1 MAKDDE
7 RPTDRP
13 AEYSEVF
20 KIIPPITVKGNTY
33 KDVSHD
39 PIKQSSQTME
49 LYNRWL
55 ELYHGLEDSD
65 RFSALEMLDVFCDLT
80 LIQKNLII
88 KLIEEFYKSNSLR
101 K

>member
-1 MAKDDE
+1 MSSSD

-20 KIIPPITVKGNTY
+20 TIIPPVSVKGNTY
-33 KDVSHD
+33 KDVSND

-55 ELYHGLEDSD
+55 ELYHGLDDSD
-65 RFSALEMLDVFCDLT
+65 RFSLLEMNDVFIELS
-80 LIQKNLII
+80 ISQKNII
-88 KLIEEFYKSNSLR
+88 LKLIEEFYKSNNLR

>member
-1 MAKDDE
+1 MSNSD

-20 KIIPPITVKGNTY
+20 AVIPPVSVKGNVY
-33 KDVSHD
+33 QDVSSD
-39 PIKQSSQTME
+39 PIKQSSQTVE

-55 ELYHGLEDSD
+55 ELYHGLNDPE
-65 RFSALEMLDVFCDLT
+65 RFQTLEMADVFFDLS
-80 LIQKNLII
+80 LNQKNII
-88 KLIEEFYKSNSLR
+88 LKLMEEFYRANSLR